1 MNLTLTIKTLL
12 TILIAFGLS
21 ITFIIPVEAQRNVT
35 KGWCHN
41 TEYDVNHETGYVVQ
55 NKRNFYY
62 TDESRCSDANKVS
75 EEVVVNNVG
84 AVIKLIITTNFLH
97 PIFELLIS
105 GNTEELSN
113 LLTHIDNHSK
123 EIVRDYIGRK
133 KESRS
138 SIYIPLLTDELI
150 YKFDG
155 VLGFETIQQHQKAV
169 KLSASCHNYDHH
181 ITNIV
186 EDGRSD
192 CPEPTVELTVDVI
205 SREDGTPRPL
215 SEDEGT
221 FRGSS
226 TAYTFTLSD
235 DFSGTS
241 NLWYEVSAEDSCQ
254 TERRI
259 TATTITENQAT
270 EIETRGGINVCFW
283 VETEDG
289 VTDSATWEIP
299 VVEVEEAP
307 EETPVEVTPAE
318 EETITEDEEEE
329 EEVETSDDDSEPL
342 TL

>member
-1 MNLTLTIKTLL
+1 M
-12 TILIAFGLS
+12 LING
-21 ITFIIPVEAQRNVT
+21 
-35 KGWCHN
+35 K
-41 TEYDVNHETGYVVQ
+41 
-55 NKRNFYY
+55 
-62 TDESRCSDANKVS
+62 
-75 EEVVVNNVG
+75 
-84 AVIKLIITTNFLH
+84 
-97 PIFELLIS
+97 
-105 GNTEELSN
+105 TEELSN
-113 LLTHIDNHSK
+113 LLTHIDDQSK
-123 EIVRDYIGRK
+123 QIVKDYIAVRK
-133 KESRS
+133 ELPY
-138 SIYIPLLTDELI
+138 IIVIPLSTAEVL
-150 YKFDG
+150 YKFEG
-155 VLGFETIQQHQKAV
+155 VIGFQVIEQHHKAV

-241 NLWYEVSAEDSCQ
+241 NLWYEVSAENTCQ
-254 TERRI
+254 TERRQ
-259 TATTITENQAT
+259 TATSITENQAT
-270 EIETRGGINVCFW
+270 EIETRGGVNVCFW

-289 VTDSATWEIP
+289 VTNSSTWEIP

-318 EETITEDEEEE
+318 EETIIEDEEEE